1 MEPNIFQAHRLV
13 LARHRRALN
22 KAQLAKS
29 AGLTPQM
36 ISAYEQDKKAP
47 PPETL
52 DRLALALD
60 FPVAF
65 FYAGSSD
72 LLPRDAASF
81 RSLARM
87 KVSQANAAL
96 AAGSICME
104 LNHWFEERFDLP
116 AAALPDLDPGY
127 IDAEGAA
134 AHVRAA
140 WGIGDAPI
148 TNVLHL
154 LESHGVR
161 VFALPTDHREV
172 DAFSFW
178 DEQENSPYILLGVH
192 KTPERAIFDL
202 AHELGHLV
210 MHRDHA
216 APRGR
221 DEEKQADQFASTLLM
236 PRGDVHAASPRFPSL
251 ATLVTLKH
259 RWKVSTAALN
269 YRLHDLG
276 LTSDWHYRS
285 LCIEISRMGRDRELN
300 SLPREQSQMLAK
312 VFALLR
318 AEGISRA
325 DIAEALHLYP
335 ADLDAVLNGLV
346 LGSVDGDGVRTS
358 GVRPNLRVVPSDQA
372 GPAGIRGDG

>member
-13 LARHRRALN
+13 LARQRRALN

-36 ISAYEQDKKAP
+36 ISAYEQDRKAP
-47 PPETL
+47 PIETI
-52 DRLALALD
+52 DKLALALD
-60 FPVAF
+60 FPISF
-65 FYAGSSD
+65 FYAESSD

-104 LNHWFEERFDLP
+104 LNRWFEERFALP
-116 AAALPDLDPGY
+116 DAALPDLDPGY
-127 IDAEGAA
+127 VDAEGAA
-134 AHVRAA
+134 AHIRAA

-154 LESHGVR
+154 LESHGIR

-178 DEQENSPYILLGVH
+178 DEPENTPFILLGTH

-221 DEEKQADQFASTLLM
+221 DEEKQADQFASTFLM
-236 PRGDVHAASPRFPSL
+236 PKGDVHAASPQFPNL

-276 LTSDWHYRS
+276 LLSDWHYRS

-300 SLPREQSQMLAK
+300 SLPREQSQMLGK
-312 VFALLR
+312 VLGLLR
-318 AEGISRA
+318 EDSTTRE
-325 DIAEALHLYP
+325 DIARELHLYQ
-335 ADLDAVLNGLV
+335 ADVDAVLAGLV
-346 LGSVDGDGVRTS
+346 IGSVAGSGETVRQA
-358 GVRPNLRVVPSDQA
+358 RPNLRLA
-372 GPAGIRGDG
+372 